1 MIDKDKKEV
10 KKDYIINNDL
20 NQAKQDPVIHK
31 GMKDGSMPPKT
42 SKLNEKTKVKRSIGT
57 VIAHIV
63 LLVLA
68 IVWLYPIAWIILHSF
83 REEYID
89 GFYRGIIYSNYF
101 PSAYGFETYR
111 KLFTETLFLRWF
123 FNTLFVAFFSF
134 ILSTVMQLSVAYVM
148 SKIKFPKRKLFLN
161 LAIILG
167 LFPGFMSMIAVYF
180 VLRALNLTETL
191 LALIL
196 VYSAGAGL
204 GFYIAKGFFD
214 IIPNSLVEAAKI
226 DGATNAQIFTKVIIP
241 ISKPIIIYTALMTF
255 IAPWMDFIFA
265 RVILG
270 EDNREIHTV
279 AVGLYD
285 MMYGEYQDPNMFTMF
300 AAGSVIVAIPIVIL
314 FLSMQKYYVEGV
326 TAGSVK

>member
-1 MIDKDKKEV
+1 MIDNNV
-10 KKDYIINNDL
+10 KKV
-20 NQAKQDPVIHK
+20 NQ
-31 GMKDGSMPPKT
+31 PPKIKKGFKDDSAS
-42 SKLNEKTKVKRSIGT
+42 SKTNSLNNKTKNNKAIGT
-57 VIAHIV
+57 IVSHIV
-63 LLVLA
+63 LIVLA
-68 IVWLYPIAWIILHSF
+68 IIWLYPILWIFLHSF

-89 GFYRGIIYSNYF
+89 GFYRGIIYSRYF
-101 PSAYGFETYR
+101 PNSYGLETYR
-111 KLFTETLFLRWF
+111 RLFDETLFLRWF

-134 ILSTVMQLSVAYVM
+134 ILATLLQLSVAYVM
-148 SKIKFPKRKLFLN
+148 SKIRFPKRKFFLN
-161 LAIILG
+161 IAIILG

-191 LALIL
+191 FALIL

-226 DGATNAQIFTKVIIP
+226 DGATNAQIFTKVIVP

-270 EDNREIHTV
+270 EDNRQIHTV

-285 MMYGEYQDPNMFTMF
+285 MMYGQYSDPNMFTMF
-300 AAGSVIVAIPIVIL
+300 AAGSVIVAIPIVLL
-314 FLSMQKYYVEGV
+314 FLSMQKYYIEGV
-326 TAGSVK
+326 TSGAVK